1 MKLNN
6 DPGIYIGLGAL
17 TFNYTFPIK
26 IVAPP
31 YNWKP
36 ENSGLIALGNIIG
49 CALAVPFASSSDRIA
64 AWLTKRNNGI
74 REAEMRLWVLVPV
87 MLIAPAGLI
96 LYGFTAQKNLP
107 WLGYFFG
114 VGMTDFTSYFYFS
127 FVLAYAVDSMTANTA
142 EMLIAMN
149 LGKQAISF
157 GMGIYLL
164 DWILKHGYAKIIAGA
179 FCAVLAAN
187 NLAVLLFLAFGKRIR
202 AGMHN
207 SWLGRLH
214 TLTAKGV
221 EVA

>member
-1 MKLNN
+1 LLT
-6 DPGIYIGLGAL
+6 PTQGIYIGLGAL

-31 YNWKP
+31 YNWNP
-36 ENSGLIALGNIIG
+36 NNSGLIALGNIIG
-49 CALAVPFASSSDRIA
+49 YALAVPFASSSDRIA
-64 AWLTKRNNGI
+64 AWLTSRNNSI
-74 REAEMRLWVLVPV
+74 REAEMRLWVLLPV
-87 MLIAPAGLI
+87 CLIAPAGLI
-96 LYGFTAQKNLP
+96 LYGFTAERNLH
-107 WLGYFFG
+107 WIGYFAG
-114 VGMTDFTSYFYFS
+114 VAMVDFVSYFYFS

-164 DWILKHGYAKIIAGA
+164 DWILEHGYAKIIGGA
-179 FCAVLAAN
+179 FCAVLAVN
-187 NLAVLLFLAFGKRIR
+187 NLAVCVFLPWGKGIR
-202 AGMHN
+202 RRWYN

-214 TLTAKGV
+214 KKTSKGV